1 MYLYVKAL
9 HVFAVVTLIG
19 GMLAMAFALRIAA
32 AIGPYEQ
39 DNHRL
44 GEAIL
49 YWDGFVTTP
58 ALAIVWM
65 AGFTMAFGAGWDS
78 PRWLLLK
85 MIPAVFLS
93 GLHSVEGM
101 ALKRLLR
108 EGRRVNPLF
117 KAAPVAIILAFGTIA
132 WLAVMKPF

>member
-1 MYLYVKAL
+1 MYLYVKAI

-19 GMLAMAFALRIAA
+19 GMLAMALALRCAIASPEA
-32 AIGPYEQ
+32 T
-39 DNHRL
+39 DVRRF

-49 YWDGFVTTP
+49 RWDGLVTMP

-78 PRWLLLK
+78 SLWLLVK
-85 MIPAVFLS
+85 MIPALALT
-93 GLHSVEGM
+93 GLHCLEGL

-108 EGRRVNPLF
+108 EGRPVHPLF
-117 KAAPVAIILAFGTIA
+117 GAAVFAILATFAAIA
-132 WLAVMKPF
+132 WLAVVKPF